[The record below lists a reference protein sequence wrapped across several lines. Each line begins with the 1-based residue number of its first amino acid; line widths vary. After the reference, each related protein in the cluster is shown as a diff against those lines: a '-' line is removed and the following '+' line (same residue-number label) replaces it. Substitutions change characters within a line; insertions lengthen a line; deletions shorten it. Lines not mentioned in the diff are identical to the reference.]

1 MILERVAETYKEYL
15 FYLLYIISS
24 FFKSK
29 KILLKEM
36 VYEKSILL
44 AVFFFPLDNKALRT

>member
-1 MILERVAETYKEYL
+1 LILEKAAETYKEYL
-15 FYLLYIISS
+15 FYLKYIFYT

-29 KILLKEM
+29 KILLKDL

-44 AVFFFPLDNKALRT
+44 AVFFFLEISKALRT